1 MDHFEK
7 NLAIL
12 RSHDPSLA
20 ERVAKRPERGV
31 IPVEIAVNG
40 EPTVKVRGLALHS
53 FRDPGKEGRNWAIR
67 AAGENN
73 LPGTG
78 AVTVLGFGLGYHLK
92 GLAGLQVR
100 GAVIEPDM
108 ELFVTALE
116 HLDLSDVLENFQV
129 IVGVSPDRVRRAYG
143 ELLTRTLLP
152 YPPLLRLHPDSLGT
166 LKRYGEGVKAARS
179 GGLKILL
186 VNPVSGGSLPMAHY
200 CASALRALGHFVTT
214 FASEA
219 FAKGMDFA
227 DNYRFERCRTAFR
240 SSLTTTISQSVE
252 LLAKETRPD
261 MVLAL
266 AQAPLLPETLARLAA
281 MEIPSAFWFVEDYR
295 VLTYWRELAPHYACF
310 FGIQKEDF
318 PRELATIGVSNYA
331 YLPVAAA
338 PGIHAPVGLTL
349 EEREKYGSPLSF
361 VGAGYFNRRNLFRGL
376 TDYPFKI
383 WGSDWPMTPPLDR
396 LIQLN
401 AARIDTE
408 TCVRIFNAS
417 AVNLNLHS
425 SLNHEGVVPDGDFV
439 NPRTFEIA
447 ACGGFQLVDRRS
459 LLGELFEEGE
469 LELFGDL
476 VELRGKID
484 HYLARPEERNR
495 FAERGRQRVLREHTY
510 ASRMEELL
518 AIMLAAHP
526 DLAEKLR
533 RRQEENAALRDGIEE
548 QEGLREL
555 LGRLP
560 QGERPALEKVY
571 AALAA
576 GEGPLT
582 RAEKIFLVLK
592 NVELKLD

>member
-1 MDHFEK
+1 MEIFEK

-12 RSHDPSLA
+12 RCHDPSLA
-20 ERVAKRPERGV
+20 ERVAKRPERRA
-31 IPVEIAVNG
+31 ISVEIARNG
-40 EPTVKVRGLALHS
+40 EPTVKVGGLALHS
-53 FRDPGKEGRNWAIR
+53 FRDPGKEGRDWAIR

-73 LPGTG
+73 LPATG

-100 GAVIEPDM
+100 GTVIEPDM
-108 ELFVTALE
+108 ELFVTALK
-116 HLDLSDVLENFQV
+116 HLDLADVLDNFQV
-129 IVGVSPDRVRRAYG
+129 IVGVSPERVRRAHG
-143 ELLTRTLLP
+143 DLLTRTMLL

-166 LKRYGEGVKAARS
+166 LKRYGEGLKAARS

-186 VNPVSGGSLPMAHY
+186 VNPVTGGSLPVAHY
-200 CASALRALGHFVTT
+200 CAFALRELGHLVTT
-214 FASEA
+214 FASES
-219 FAKGMDFA
+219 FAQGMDFA
-227 DNYRFERCRTAFR
+227 DSYRFERCRTAFR
-240 SSLTTTISQSVE
+240 SSLTTTISQGVE

-281 MEIPSAFWFVEDYR
+281 MDIPSVFWFVEDYR
-295 VLTYWRELAPHYACF
+295 TLTYWREVAPHYAYL
-310 FGIQKEDF
+310 FGIQKEEF
-318 PRELATIGVSNYA
+318 RRELAAIGVSKYA

-338 PGIHAPVGLTL
+338 PGIHAPVGLTI

-361 VGAGYFNRRNLFRGL
+361 VGAGYFNRRKLFRGL

-383 WGSDWPMTPPLDR
+383 WGSDWPMTPPLDC

-425 SLNHEGVVPDGDFV
+425 SLNHEGVVPEGDFV

-447 ACGGFQLVDRRS
+447 ACGAFQLVDKRT

-469 LELFGDL
+469 LELFSDL
-476 VELRGKID
+476 AELRGKID
-484 HYLARPEERNR
+484 HYLARPEERNH
-495 FAERGRQRVLREHTY
+495 FAELGRQRVLREHTY

-518 AIMLAAHP
+518 AVMLAAHP

-533 RRQEENAALRDGIEE
+533 CRQEENTALRDGIEQ

-555 LGRLP
+555 FERLP
-560 QGERPALEKVY
+560 QGERPTLENVY